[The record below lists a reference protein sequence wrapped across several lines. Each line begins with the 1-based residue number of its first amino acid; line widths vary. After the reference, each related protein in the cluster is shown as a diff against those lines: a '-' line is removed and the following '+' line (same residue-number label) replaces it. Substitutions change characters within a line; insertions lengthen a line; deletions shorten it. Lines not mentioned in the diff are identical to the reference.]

1 MAKTPKAPKF
11 QNLPTLEGLAARR
24 RQTIASILDEW
35 GVKDAPSLVERLKRE
50 GLAPV
55 EDAEALFPRSQ
66 YRDSVVLLPNPKSFD
81 KETMKDAVERAKKV
95 LKDTEE
101 AEQKAES
108 KKPAKAKL
116 TSDAPAPD
124 VVDRAPAKPAVVV
137 PEEAG
142 KPSGKA

>member
-24 RQTIASILDEW
+24 RQTISSILADW
-35 GVKDAPSLVERLKRE
+35 GVKDAASLVDRLKRE

-55 EDAEALFPRSQ
+55 DDASALF
-66 YRDSVVLLPNPKSFD
+66 SVASPPKP
-81 KETMKDAVERAKKV
+81 TTPTVRLGLVEIQAPKKAI
-95 LKDTEE
+95 EP
-101 AEQKAES
+101 ES

-116 TSDAPAPD
+116 TSDAADAEPE
-124 VVDRAPAKPAVVV
+124 DRAPSKPVIVV

-142 KPSGKA
+142 EPKSKT